1 MNNMAD
7 MFATYLEFK
16 HIEGFSREDLLD
28 QRQSVVFRTNVVLKG
43 MAVPV
48 GVIID
53 NSPYVMVRANIA
65 TQAITDENAFA
76 VSNLLMRRNYQNR
89 LFKYYLTPDASVIL
103 DVCIPYQKGH
113 FSAELVYNIVQLMVK
128 EIMEQYKEFVSVI
141 WLTD

>member
-1 MNNMAD
+1 MAD